1 MKKKIQYAVLSPAG
15 MLILGLFTGF
25 AVKEIDIHFYAQ
37 HWGISLSNVF
47 SEAGIWIVIG
57 VAISLY
63 SRNKRYAMLNVFFY
77 CVGMLITYYL
87 TAELTD
93 SVYSWAY
100 IRLWIVFACFSPVM
114 AYLVALTRRRGVLS
128 LVLKVGIFAGYIGLN
143 LLLGVFLKGYDIL
156 FFLLLIYLLFIRD
169 RKNAAAPDRYCKERL
184 TKKGE
189 K

>member
-1 MKKKIQYAVLSPAG
+1 MDRDRRGDKSVQQKQAVRHA
-15 MLILGLFTGF
+15 
-25 AVKEIDIHFYAQ
+25 E
-37 HWGISLSNVF
+37 
-47 SEAGIWIVIG
+47 
-57 VAISLY
+57 
-63 SRNKRYAMLNVFFY
+63 RFFY

-143 LLLGVFLKGYDIL
+143 LLLGAFLKGYDIL

-169 RKNAAAPDRYCKERL
+169 RKTRRLLTDTAKRGLLKKEKNEKNYDRRL
-184 TKKGE
+184 ESRGRRV
-189 K
+189 